1 MTNYE
6 LPRVWSAAEINQG
19 KFSGINRPTA
29 GARFEQELPKGEK
42 PFQLYSLG
50 TPNGI
55 KVTILLEELLAL
67 GIKGA
72 EYDLYKISIM
82 DGDQFGSGFVEVN
95 PNSKIPA
102 LLDQSGKTNI
112 RVFESANILL
122 YLAEKFEQFLPKEI
136 EKRTEVLNWLF
147 WQAGSAPFVGGGFG
161 HFFNYAPEKI
171 EYAINRFTME
181 TKRQLDLL
189 DKELATRPYIAGE
202 EYTIADIAIWSWC
215 GQLVLDKLYPNSAEF
230 LDASS
235 YTYLVEWAKRIE
247 NRPAVQKGLDVEY
260 KSL

>member
-1 MTNYE
+1 
-6 LPRVWSAAEINQG
+6 
-19 KFSGINRPTA
+19 
-29 GARFEQELPKGEK
+29 
-42 PFQLYSLG
+42 
-50 TPNGI
+50 
-55 KVTILLEELLAL
+55 
-67 GIKGA
+67 
-72 EYDLYKISIM
+72 M
-82 DGDQFGSGFVEVN
+82 DGEQFGTGFVEVN

-112 RVFESANILL
+112 RIFESANILL
-122 YLAEKFEQFLPKEI
+122 YLAEKFGQFLPKEV

-189 DKELATRPYIAGE
+189 DKELATRPYIAGD
-202 EYTIADIAIWSWC
+202 EYTIADIAIWSWY
-215 GQLVLDKLYPNSAEF
+215 GQLVLDKLYKNSAEF

-235 YTYLVEWAKRIE
+235 YTHLVKWAKRIE
-247 NRPAVQKGLDVEY
+247 NRPAVQKGLEVEY

>member
-1 MTNYE
+1 M
-6 LPRVWSAAEINQG
+6 
-19 KFSGINRPTA
+19 
-29 GARFEQELPKGEK
+29 
-42 PFQLYSLG
+42 
-50 TPNGI
+50 
-55 KVTILLEELLAL
+55 TILLEELLAL
-67 GIKGA
+67 GIKEA
-72 EYDLYKISIM
+72 DYDLYKISIM
-82 DGDQFGSGFVEVN
+82 DGEQFGTGFVEVN

-102 LLDQSGKTNI
+102 LLDQSSANNI
-112 RVFESANILL
+112 RIFESANILL
-122 YLAEKFEQFLPKEI
+122 YLAEKFEQFIPKEV

-189 DKELATRPYIAGE
+189 DKELATKPYIAGE
-202 EYTIADIAIWSWC
+202 EYTIADIAIWSWY
-215 GQLVLDKLYPNSAEF
+215 GQLVLDKLYKNSAEF

-235 YTYLVEWAKRIE
+235 YTHLVEWAKRIE
-247 NRPAVQKGLDVEY
+247 NRPAVQKGLQVEY

>member
-1 MTNYE
+1 MNYQKYGVQQTVIKE
-6 LPRVWSAAEINQG
+6 NS
-19 KFSGINRPTA
+19 
-29 GARFEQELPKGEK
+29 QELTVQLLEVVLNKYYQKG
-42 PFQLYSLG
+42 
-50 TPNGI
+50 NGV

-67 GIKGA
+67 GIKEA
-72 EYDLYKISIM
+72 DYDLYKISIM
-82 DGDQFGSGFVEVN
+82 DGEQFGTGFVEVN

-102 LLDQSGKTNI
+102 LLDQSSANDI
-112 RVFESANILL
+112 RIFESANILL
-122 YLAEKFEQFLPKEI
+122 YLAEKFGKFLPKEV

-189 DKELATRPYIAGE
+189 DKELATRPYIAGD
-202 EYTIADIAIWSWC
+202 EYTIADIAIWSWY
-215 GQLVLDKLYPNSAEF
+215 GQLVLDKLYQHSAEF
-230 LDASS
+230 LDVSS
-235 YTYLVEWAKRIE
+235 YTHLVEWAKRIE

>member
-171 EYAINRFTME
+171 EYTINRFTME

-189 DKELATRPYIAGE
+189 DKELATKPYIAGD
-202 EYTIADIAIWSWC
+202 EYTIADIAIWSWY
-215 GQLVLDKLYPNSAEF
+215 GQLVLDKLYKNSAEF

-235 YTYLVEWAKRIE
+235 YTHLVKWAKRIE
-247 NRPAVQKGLDVEY
+247 HRPAVQKGLDVEY

>member
-6 LPRVWSAAEINQG
+6 LPRVWSAADSNQG

-29 GARFEQELPKGEK
+29 GSRFEQVLPKGEK
-42 PFQLYSLG
+42 TFQLYSLG

-55 KVTILLEELLAL
+55 KVTILLEELLEL
-67 GIKGA
+67 GIKEA

-189 DKELATRPYIAGE
+189 DKELATKPYIAGE
-202 EYTIADIAIWSWC
+202 EYTIADIAIWSWY
-215 GQLVLDKLYPNSAEF
+215 GRIVLDKLYQNSAEF
-230 LDASS
+230 LDAAS
-235 YTYLVEWAKRIE
+235 YTHLVEWAKRIE
-247 NRPAVQKGLDVEY
+247 NRPAVQKGLEVEY

>member
-6 LPRVWSAAEINQG
+6 LPRVWSAEDINQG
-19 KFSGINRPTA
+19 KFSGINRPTT
-29 GARFEQELPKGEK
+29 GSRFEQVLPKGEK

-50 TPNGI
+50 TPNGV

-67 GIKGA
+67 GIKEA
-72 EYDLYKISIM
+72 DYDLYKISIM
-82 DGDQFGSGFVEVN
+82 DGEQFGSGFVEVN

-102 LLDQSGKTNI
+102 LLDQSSANDI
-112 RVFESANILL
+112 RIFESANILL
-122 YLAEKFEQFLPKEI
+122 YLAEKFGQFLPKEI

-189 DKELATRPYIAGE
+189 DKELATKPYIAGE
-202 EYTIADIAIWSWC
+202 EYTIADIAIWSWY
-215 GQLVLDKLYPNSAEF
+215 GRIVLDQLYQNSAEF
-230 LDASS
+230 LDAAS
-235 YTYLVEWAKRIE
+235 YTHLVEWAKRIE
-247 NRPAVQKGLDVEY
+247 NRPAVQKGLEVEY

>member
-1 MTNYE
+1 MVNYE
-6 LPRVWSAAEINQG
+6 LPRVWNTAEINQG

-42 PFQLYSLG
+42 LFQLYSLG
-50 TPNGI
+50 TPNGV
-55 KVTILLEELLAL
+55 KVTILFEELLAL
-67 GIKGA
+67 GIKEA
-72 EYDLYKISIM
+72 DYDLYKISIM
-82 DGDQFGSGFVEVN
+82 DGEQFGTGFVEVN

-102 LLDQSGKTNI
+102 LLDQSSANDI
-112 RVFESANILL
+112 RIFESANILL
-122 YLAEKFEQFLPKEI
+122 YLAEKFEQFLPKEV

-189 DKELATRPYIAGE
+189 DKELATRPYIAGD
-202 EYTIADIAIWSWC
+202 EYTIADIAIWSWY
-215 GQLVLDKLYPNSAEF
+215 GQLVLDKLYKNSAEF

-235 YTYLVEWAKRIE
+235 YTHLVKWAKRIE